1 MNRILLF
8 LVSVIL
14 LSACSNKFSKIFKSK
29 DYEYKHKMADKY
41 YEQKNYNYAQQLF
54 EDIFPYIKGTTGYED
69 AYYKFAY
76 SYYNQGDYLN
86 AENLFKSFVENFPVS
101 PKGEECD
108 FMRAFCYYKQS
119 PKIDLDQTNTNKAI
133 GLMQTFINTHPSSI
147 KSKEAATIIEKCR
160 EKLEAKEYRSAEL
173 YYNLD
178 FYKAA
183 AIAFGNVSDNF
194 PDSKKADEYKLQ
206 VIKSYFKYA
215 GMSSEQKQ
223 IERYEKVVAECADFT
238 ERFSDSKHLEEVA
251 KYKTQS
257 NNFLKNLK
265 K

>member
-1 MNRILLF
+1 
-8 LVSVIL
+8 
-14 LSACSNKFSKIFKSK
+14 
-29 DYEYKHKMADKY
+29 MADKY
-41 YEQKNYNYAQQLF
+41 YEQKNYNYAQQLY

-108 FMRAFCYYKQS
+108 YMRAYCYFKQS
-119 PKIDLDQTNTNKAI
+119 PKIDLDQTNTNKTI
-133 GLMQTFINTHPSSI
+133 GLMQTFINTHPTSER
-147 KSKEAATIIEKCR
+147 SKVAAQIIEKSR

-173 YYNLD
+173 YYNLE

-223 IERYEKVVAECADFT
+223 IERYEKVVTECADFT
-238 ERFSDSKHLEEVA
+238 ERFNDSKYLVEVA